1 MPCHQLPITSDQIA
15 RGRKQKN
22 KTLHGTHVLVN
33 KGMRTAGPL
42 KNAPAVLGKRHA
54 KPKKCLNHSYNR
66 PRYDPQA
73 LTYTTKISPQALH
86 ATMQPFFP
94 CPRQHAYVLPLAYSQ
109 CCLCTSN
116 LLKNRKGY
124 NWGAQSHSCLPLMCT
139 KFYHTTALWS
149 HFQTQYL

>member
-1 MPCHQLPITSDQIA
+1 MSPITHHQRPNCERSKTKKQNTSWNPCLSQQRNA
-15 RGRKQKN
+15 NGRPPKK
-22 KTLHGTHVLVN
+22 
-33 KGMRTAGPL
+33 RTSSPRE
-42 KNAPAVLGKRHA
+42 KHA
-54 KPKKCLNHSYNR
+54 KRKKCLNHSYNR

>member
-1 MPCHQLPITSDQIA
+1 MSPITHHQRPNCERSKTKKQNTSWNPCLSQQRNA
-15 RGRKQKN
+15 NGR
-22 KTLHGTHVLVN
+22 
-33 KGMRTAGPL
+33 P
-42 KNAPAVLGKRHA
+42 
-54 KPKKCLNHSYNR
+54 PKKRTSSPREKTRKTKRMSESLLQAPPIR
-66 PRYDPQA
+66 PGGVDLHKQNQ
-73 LTYTTKISPQALH
+73 PQALH
-86 ATMQPFFP
+86 ASTQPFFP